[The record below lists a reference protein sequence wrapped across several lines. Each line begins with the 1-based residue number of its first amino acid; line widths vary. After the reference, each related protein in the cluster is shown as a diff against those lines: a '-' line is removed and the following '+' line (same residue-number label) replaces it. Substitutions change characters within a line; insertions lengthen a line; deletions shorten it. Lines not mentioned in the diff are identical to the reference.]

1 MSSIESITL
10 AAATAESGTA
20 IERVAAA
27 RGAVESVSVAESAVD
42 VVKQAGEIPDSIEK
56 VEPIAESTNRLEDAT
71 KILEPDMGVIQ
82 EVSLD
87 AIEQANIEKA
97 EAKIDETSQSLREL
111 AEEEKQK
118 LREENSLPE
127 NLIDAIRVD
136 ENGNYKVKCINEKYK
151 GVENPDTGIRYIE
164 KTITVNGVEITV
176 VVPEFPSIFDVEI
189 PSEIWEKGDTAI
201 FMYCTEKLK
210 EFLDAN
216 PEAKANFTSEQ
227 LDIIEKICSGEIRNP
242 RIPGFTWHHSEI
254 PGKMQLVDFKTHF
267 DTRHTGGDFLWCGGI
282 R

>member
-27 RGAVESVSVAESAVD
+27 RGA
-42 VVKQAGEIPDSIEK
+42 GEMPDSIEK
-56 VEPIAESTNRLEDAT
+56 VEPIVESTNRLEDT
-71 KILEPDMGVIQ
+71 TIVLEPDMGVIQ
-82 EVSLD
+82 EVSLE

-151 GVENPDTGIRYIE
+151 GMENPDTGIRYVE
-164 KTITVNGVEITV
+164 KTITINGVEITV

-201 FMYCTEKLK
+201 FKYCTEKLK
-210 EFLDAN
+210 EYLDAN

-227 LDIIEKICSGEIRNP
+227 LDIIEKICSGEMRNP

-254 PGKMQLVDFKTHF
+254 PGKIQLVDFKTHF